1 MAWRVEKLTLL
12 ILFSLGTACTPDPTE
27 IEIPFTVLYNGKPV
41 GCDMPVEAVSM
52 TDLRFYVYDLRLL
65 GPANEETSIV
75 LQPDEFWQTETVAL
89 LDFENGQGACINGSE
104 RTNTVVRG
112 RHTPA
117 ESRGIAF
124 RIGVPAH
131 LNHEDA
137 LVATPPLNF
146 TDMHW
151 HWATGYKFLRAG
163 VETADDGFW
172 MHLGSSLCEGTIGN
186 IKGCRAPNRPEVTL
200 SDFTPGQDRITIDL
214 ADMFADV
221 DLGDSITS
229 DCSSGPAEVACIAP
243 FGALGIDFDSGKTL
257 RSASPFRSERIE

>member
-1 MAWRVEKLTLL
+1 MTWRVEKLTLL
-12 ILFSLGTACTPDPTE
+12 ILFSLGTACTPATTE
-27 IEIPFTVLYNGKPV
+27 IEIPFTVLYDGKSI
-41 GCDMPVEAVSM
+41 GCDMPVDSVSM

-65 GPANEETSIV
+65 DPDDKEISIA
-75 LQPDEFWQTETVAL
+75 LRPNEFWQTEAVAL
-89 LDFENGQGACINGSE
+89 LDFENGEGACMNGSE
-104 RTNTVVRG
+104 RTNTVIRG
-112 RHTPA
+112 RHALT
-117 ESRGIAF
+117 ESRGLAF

-137 LVATPPLNF
+137 LTARPPLNF

-163 VETADDGFW
+163 IETPDDGFW

-200 SDFTPGQDRITIDL
+200 SGFTPGSDRITIDL
-214 ADMFADV
+214 ADLFSGIE
-221 DLGDSITS
+221 LGDGVTS
-229 DCSSGPAEVACIAP
+229 DCSSGPTEAACVAP
-243 FGALGIDFDSGKTL
+243 FDALGIDFESGKTF